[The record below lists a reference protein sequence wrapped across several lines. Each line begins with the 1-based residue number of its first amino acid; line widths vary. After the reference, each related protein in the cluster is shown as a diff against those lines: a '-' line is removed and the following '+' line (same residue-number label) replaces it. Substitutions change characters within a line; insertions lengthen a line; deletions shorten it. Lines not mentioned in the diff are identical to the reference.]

1 MKTTMAFTQDKDVLS
16 ATAMQV
22 VLLICSV
29 TGMESVLVKIAP
41 LVQNVTCV
49 VKTSS
54 ILHQRDASKCL

>member
-1 MKTTMAFTQDKDVLS
+1 
-16 ATAMQV
+16 V

-41 LVQNVTCV
+41 LAQNVTCA

-54 ILHQRDASKCL
+54 ILHQRDANRVTATREVPVHCNVI

>member
-1 MKTTMAFTQDKDVLS
+1 MQTTMAFTQDKDVLS

-29 TGMESVLVKIAP
+29 TGMECVLVKIAP
-41 LVQNVTCV
+41 LAQNVTCA

-54 ILHQRDASKCL
+54 ILRQRDASKCL